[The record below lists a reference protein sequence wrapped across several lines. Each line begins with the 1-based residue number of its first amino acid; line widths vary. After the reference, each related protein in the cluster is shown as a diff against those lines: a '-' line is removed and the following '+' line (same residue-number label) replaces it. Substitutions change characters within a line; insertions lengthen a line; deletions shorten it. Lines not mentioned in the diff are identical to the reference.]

1 MAAGAKGGGAGAF
14 EGAAGGVRGVT
25 PAAGHGLKA

>member
-14 EGAAGGVRGVT
+14 AGAAGGVDGFLIAVI
-25 PAAGHGLKA
+25 L